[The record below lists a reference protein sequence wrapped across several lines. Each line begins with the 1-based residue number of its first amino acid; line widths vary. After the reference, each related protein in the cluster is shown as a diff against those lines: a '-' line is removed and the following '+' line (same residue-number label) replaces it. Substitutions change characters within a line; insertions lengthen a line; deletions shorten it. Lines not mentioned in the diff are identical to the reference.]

1 MGIKAIAKA
10 RNDVATVKLLVKHP
24 MASGKIGGGKG
35 DPKYINHLTVK
46 HGGRLVYDMYPTSA
60 VSKNPYIKFA
70 FKGAKKGDT
79 ITVEWKD
86 NTGATEKKD
95 IKLK

>member
-1 MGIKAIAKA
+1 MGIKAIAKV
-10 RNDVATVKLLVKHP
+10 RNGVADVKLLVKHP

-35 DPKYINHLTVK
+35 DPKFINHLSVK
-46 HGGRLVYDMYPTSA
+46 LGSRLVYDMYPTSA
-60 VSKNPYIKFA
+60 ISKNPYIRFG
-70 FKGAKKGDT
+70 FKGAKKGDK

-86 NTGATEKKD
+86 NTGASEKKE

>member
-10 RNDVATVKLLVKHP
+10 KQDIAIVKLLVKHP

>member
-1 MGIKAIAKA
+1 MGIKAIAKVKK
-10 RNDVATVKLLVKHP
+10 DIATVKLLVKHP

-35 DPKYINHLTVK
+35 DAKYINHLTVK
-46 HGGRLVYDMYPTSA
+46 YGGRVVYDMYPTSA
-60 VSKNPYIKFA
+60 ISKNPYIKFA
-70 FKGAKKGDT
+70 FKGAKKGDK

-86 NTGATEKKD
+86 NTGASEKKD

>member
-1 MGIKAIAKA
+1 MGIKAIAKVKK
-10 RNDVATVKLLVKHP
+10 DIATVKLLVKHP

-35 DPKYINHLTVK
+35 DPKFINHLTVK
-46 HGGRLVYDMYPTSA
+46 YGGRVVYDMYPTSA
-60 VSKNPYIKFA
+60 ISKNPYIKFA
-70 FKGAKKGDT
+70 FKGAKKGDK

-86 NTGATEKKD
+86 NTGASEKKD